1 MVQGRWWVVTQFIY
15 IQYMEMKPDSSVLV
29 SLSCLWQSFILFF
42 CKLQITVYYSVR
54 GGFCLTLCHKTHISV
69 MLHWQLFSAHWSWA
83 RVTTR
88 SPLLTSPSLLIA
100 YLGKQQILR
109 RDLDVI
115 NAFHLIVS
123 QASVLLGTLNVAVID
138 LCRHNALFLWP
149 VLVFSPIDTV
159 RCQTVLFAF
168 KNCDQLDFTQVDS
181 SHSG

>member
-1 MVQGRWWVVTQFIY
+1 MSGNSVHLHTIHGNEARQF
-15 IQYMEMKPDSSVLV
+15 
-29 SLSCLWQSFILFF
+29 SLSFIVLFMTVLYIIF

-168 KNCDQLDFTQVDS
+168 KNCDQLDFTQMDS